1 MEESANSRVDTT
13 VSCQPMSDRA
23 PSAQPI
29 GEDFGDTA
37 LSEQPMRDDLRV
49 TVTTEQQEEEEGRS
63 KQDWGSNIIGQ
74 TEVMNRLHPGNL
86 CIGVYQEELDT
97 VSPGGISIC
106 LQPPSDVSSYS
117 LHSGDLS
124 AASPLPGLH
133 PEGLSRTSSLQT
145 GELSASL
152 QTGDLSAS
160 LYSSGDHCLR
170 PEDLQWRGRRTS
182 DRR

>member
-1 MEESANSRVDTT
+1 MEGSTNCHVDST

-23 PSAQPI
+23 LSAQPMR
-29 GEDFGDTA
+29 ENFGDTA
-37 LSEQPMRDDLRV
+37 LSERPMRDDLRV
-49 TVTTEQQEEEEGRS
+49 TVTTEEEGS
-63 KQDWGSNIIGQ
+63 KQDRGSNTTGGQ
-74 TEVMNRLHPGNL
+74 TKVMSRLHPGNL
-86 CIGVYQEELDT
+86 SIGVYQEELDT

-117 LHSGDLS
+117 LQSGDLS

-145 GELSASL
+145 GDLSASL

-170 PEDLQWRGRRTS
+170 PEDMQWRGRRTS

>member
-1 MEESANSRVDTT
+1 MEGSANCHVDTT

-23 PSAQPI
+23 PSAQPM

-49 TVTTEQQEEEEGRS
+49 LVTAEQQEEKEGRS
-63 KQDWGSNIIGQ
+63 KQDWGSNTTGGQ
-74 TEVMNRLHPGNL
+74 TEVMSRLHPGNL
-86 CIGVYQEELDT
+86 SIGVYQEDLDT
-97 VSPGGISIC
+97 VSPGGISFC

-117 LHSGDLS
+117 LHSGD
-124 AASPLPGLH
+124 
-133 PEGLSRTSSLQT
+133 
-145 GELSASL
+145 LSASL

-170 PEDLQWRGRRTS
+170 PEDLQRRGRRTS

>member
-1 MEESANSRVDTT
+1 MEGSTNCHVDTT

-23 PSAQPI
+23 PSAPPMR
-29 GEDFGDTA
+29 EDFGDTA
-37 LSEQPMRDDLRV
+37 LSERPMRDDLRV
-49 TVTTEQQEEEEGRS
+49 TVTTEQKEEEEGS
-63 KQDWGSNIIGQ
+63 KKDWGSNTVSQ

-86 CIGVYQEELDT
+86 CIGVYHEELVT

-117 LHSGDLS
+117 LQSGDLS

-170 PEDLQWRGRRTS
+170 PEDMQWRGRRTS

>member
-1 MEESANSRVDTT
+1 
-13 VSCQPMSDRA
+13 
-23 PSAQPI
+23 
-29 GEDFGDTA
+29 
-37 LSEQPMRDDLRV
+37 MRDDLRV
-49 TVTTEQQEEEEGRS
+49 TVTTEEEGS
-63 KQDWGSNIIGQ
+63 KQDWGSNTNGQ

-86 CIGVYQEELDT
+86 SLGVYQEDLDT

-106 LQPPSDVSSYS
+106 LQPPSYVSSYS

-124 AASPLPGLH
+124 AASPLAGLH

-145 GELSASL
+145 GDLSASL

>member
-1 MEESANSRVDTT
+1 MEGSTNCHVDTA

-23 PSAQPI
+23 PSAQPMR
-29 GEDFGDTA
+29 EDFGDNA
-37 LSEQPMRDDLRV
+37 LSEQPMRDDLRI
-49 TVTTEQQEEEEGRS
+49 TVTAEQQEEEEGRS
-63 KQDWGSNIIGQ
+63 KQDRGSNTSGQ
-74 TEVMNRLHPGNL
+74 TEAMSRLHPGNL
-86 CIGVYQEELDT
+86 SIGVYQEDLDT

-124 AASPLPGLH
+124 A
-133 PEGLSRTSSLQT
+133 
-145 GELSASL
+145 SL

-160 LYSSGDHCLR
+160 LYSSGGDHCLR

>member
-1 MEESANSRVDTT
+1 M
-13 VSCQPMSDRA
+13 
-23 PSAQPI
+23 

-37 LSEQPMRDDLRV
+37 LGERPMRDDLRV
-49 TVTTEQQEEEEGRS
+49 TVTTEQKEEEEES
-63 KQDWGSNIIGQ
+63 KKDWGSNTTGGQ

-86 CIGVYQEELDT
+86 SIGVYHEELDA

-117 LHSGDLS
+117 LQSGDLS

-145 GELSASL
+145 GDLSASL

-170 PEDLQWRGRRTS
+170 PEDLQWRGRRTA

>member
-1 MEESANSRVDTT
+1 MDESANSRVDTT
-13 VSCQPMSDRA
+13 VNCQPMSGRA
-23 PSAQPI
+23 LSAQPM

-37 LSEQPMRDDLRV
+37 LSERPTRDDLRV
-49 TVTTEQQEEEEGRS
+49 TVTAEHQEEEG
-63 KQDWGSNIIGQ
+63 GSNTSGQ
-74 TEVMNRLHPGNL
+74 TEVMSRLHPGIL
-86 CIGVYQEELDT
+86 SIGVYQEDLDS

-117 LHSGDLS
+117 LQSGDLS

-145 GELSASL
+145 GDLSASL

-170 PEDLQWRGRRTS
+170 PEDMQWRGRRTS

>member
-1 MEESANSRVDTT
+1 MDESANSRVDST

-29 GEDFGDTA
+29 GKDFGDTA
-37 LSEQPMRDDLRV
+37 LSEHPMRDDLRV
-49 TVTTEQQEEEEGRS
+49 TVTTEEEGS
-63 KQDWGSNIIGQ
+63 KQDRGSNTTGGQ
-74 TEVMNRLHPGNL
+74 TEVMSRLHPGNL
-86 CIGVYQEELDT
+86 SIGVYHEELDT

-124 AASPLPGLH
+124 A
-133 PEGLSRTSSLQT
+133 
-145 GELSASL
+145 SL

-170 PEDLQWRGRRTS
+170 PEDHWRGRRTS

>member
-1 MEESANSRVDTT
+1 MEGSTNCHVDTT

-23 PSAQPI
+23 PSAPPMR
-29 GEDFGDTA
+29 EDFGDTA
-37 LSEQPMRDDLRV
+37 LSDRPMRDDLRV

-63 KQDWGSNIIGQ
+63 KQDWGSNTSGQ
-74 TEVMNRLHPGNL
+74 TEVMSRLHPGNL
-86 CIGVYQEELDT
+86 SIGVYQEDLDT

-124 AASPLPGLH
+124 A
-133 PEGLSRTSSLQT
+133 SLQT
-145 GELSASL
+145 GEMSASL

-160 LYSSGDHCLR
+160 LYSSGGDHCLR

>member
-1 MEESANSRVDTT
+1 MEGSTNCHVDST

-23 PSAQPI
+23 PSAQPM
-29 GEDFGDTA
+29 GEDFDDTV

-49 TVTTEQQEEEEGRS
+49 TVTTEQEEEEGRS
-63 KQDWGSNIIGQ
+63 KQDWGSNTTGGQ
-74 TEVMNRLHPGNL
+74 TEVMIRLHPGNL
-86 CIGVYQEELDT
+86 SIGVYQEDLDT

-124 AASPLPGLH
+124 A
-133 PEGLSRTSSLQT
+133 
-145 GELSASL
+145 SL

-170 PEDLQWRGRRTS
+170 PEDLQWRSRRTS

>member
-1 MEESANSRVDTT
+1 
-13 VSCQPMSDRA
+13 
-23 PSAQPI
+23 
-29 GEDFGDTA
+29 
-37 LSEQPMRDDLRV
+37 MRDDLRV
-49 TVTTEQQEEEEGRS
+49 TVTTEEEGS
-63 KQDWGSNIIGQ
+63 KQDWGSNTTGGQ

-86 CIGVYQEELDT
+86 SIGVYQEDLDT

-117 LHSGDLS
+117 LQSGDLS

-145 GELSASL
+145 GDLSASL

-170 PEDLQWRGRRTS
+170 PEDMQWRGRRTS